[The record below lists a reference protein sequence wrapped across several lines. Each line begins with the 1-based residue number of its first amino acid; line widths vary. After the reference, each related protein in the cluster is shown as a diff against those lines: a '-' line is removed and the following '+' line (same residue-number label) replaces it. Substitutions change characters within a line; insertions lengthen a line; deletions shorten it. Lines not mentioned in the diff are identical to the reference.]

1 MMVSTE
7 ERLKV
12 LKMVEES
19 KISAEQAVELL
30 LALES
35 QEKPAKKS
43 ETFTGS
49 SKAGGKWLR
58 VKVTDAETGR
68 SRVNIRVPTSLVGAG
83 LKMGMRL
90 SPEIE
95 ALDTEQIMQFIE
107 SGTIGKI
114 VDVTDD
120 KDNEHIEVY
129 IE

>member
-1 MMVSTE
+1 MVSTE

-12 LKMVEES
+12 LKMVEEA

-35 QEKPAKKS
+35 QEKRPKKS
-43 ETFTGS
+43 EDAASMHKG
-49 SKAGGKWLR
+49 GGKWLR
-58 VKVTDAETGR
+58 VRVTDTNTGR
-68 SRVNIRVPTSLVGAG
+68 ARVNIRVPTSLVGAG

-95 ALDTEQIMQFIE
+95 GLDTEQIMQFIE
-107 SGTIGKI
+107 SGTLGKI

-120 KDNEHIEVY
+120 DDGEHVEVFL
-129 IE
+129 E